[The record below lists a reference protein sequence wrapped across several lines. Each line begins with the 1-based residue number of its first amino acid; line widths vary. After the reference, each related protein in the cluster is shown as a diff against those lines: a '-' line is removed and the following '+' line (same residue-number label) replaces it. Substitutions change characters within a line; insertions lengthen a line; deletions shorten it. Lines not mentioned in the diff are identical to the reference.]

1 MATTEHYTRN
11 RFLGG
16 VPFLVRFLTLAL
28 LIGGLI
34 GGVTNF
40 LLLAG
45 YWPWEMPPLA
55 HRFLASA
62 AAAYVVG
69 ALITLTRRRWAES
82 ELLMVTVVIYGILLV
97 GAVLLQPTLLDWS
110 SGITWA
116 FVGIVT
122 PALAISI
129 GYLWSMRDKASAET
143 AQTLSSTLRTYL
155 LIVGILALA
164 VGTLVFVAPKQSG
177 LIWPWAALDVWTLL
191 DSRLIACMLLTIA
204 SGAFL
209 ARGRNDEGV
218 AQLFLAML
226 FAYCVVAGIGLALHA
241 AATPA
246 FLVADLVYVGIF
258 AVVVVVGA
266 LLYPRGSTSRS

>member
-1 MATTEHYTRN
+1 MLD

-28 LIGGLI
+28 LVGGFI
-34 GGVTNF
+34 GGVANF

-55 HRFLASA
+55 HRFLAGA
-62 AAAYVVG
+62 ATAYVVG
-69 ALITLTRRRWAES
+69 ALIALTRRRWAES
-82 ELLMVTVVIYGILLV
+82 ELLIATVLIYGVLLV
-97 GAVLLQPTLLDWS
+97 GAILLQPTLLDWS

-116 FVGIVT
+116 FVGVVT

-129 GYLWSMRDKASAET
+129 GYLWSMRDKAPVEAV
-143 AQTLSSTLRTYL
+143 QTLSPTLRTYL
-155 LIVGILALA
+155 LILGILALA

-177 LIWPWAALDVWTLL
+177 LIWPWAALDVWKLL

-204 SGAFL
+204 GGAFW
-209 ARGRNDEGV
+209 ARWRNDRGV

-226 FAYCVVAGIGLALHA
+226 FAYCVVADIGLALHA

-246 FLVADLVYVGIF
+246 FLISDLVYVGLF

-266 LLYPRGSTSRS
+266 LLYPRGAEPA

>member
-1 MATTEHYTRN
+1 MATLERSIQE

-16 VPFLVRFLTLAL
+16 VPSLVRLLTLAL

-40 LLLAG
+40 MLLAG

-82 ELLMVTVVIYGILLV
+82 QLLMVTVLIYGILLV
-97 GAVLLQPTLLDWS
+97 GAVLLEPALLDWS

-116 FVGIVT
+116 FVVIVT

-129 GYLWSMRDKASAET
+129 GYLWGMRGKASVET
-143 AQTLSSTLRTYL
+143 GQTLSPTLRTYL
-155 LIVGILALA
+155 LILGILALA

-177 LIWPWAALDVWTLL
+177 LIWPWAALDVWKLL

-204 SGAFL
+204 GGAFL
-209 ARGRNDEGV
+209 ARWRNDRGV

-241 AATPA
+241 VATPA
-246 FLVADLVYVGIF
+246 FLAADLVYIGIF

-266 LLYPRGSTSRS
+266 LLYPRGSTTRS